1 MIKKSKKLVRVYL
14 ASPYSHKDVRV
25 VEARYGEA
33 ILAAAALQM
42 AYPTH
47 NIFSPI
53 VNSHPL
59 AKIGGLRGDWEFW
72 QNLDT
77 DHIENSHELWVL
89 EIPGWRAST
98 GVTAEIK
105 IAETLKLPIR
115 YVAEIPGQGYCVQ
128 NVPFNRI

>member
-1 MIKKSKKLVRVYL
+1 MSKKTKKLVRVYL

-42 AYPTH
+42 QFPTH

-72 QNLDT
+72 QTLDT
-77 DHIENSHELWVL
+77 DHIENSHEIWVL
-89 EIPGWRAST
+89 QIPGWREST
-98 GVTAEIK
+98 GVTAELE
-105 IAETLKLPIR
+105 IARKLNLPIR
-115 YVAEIPGQGYCVQ
+115 YVAEIPGTGYLVQ
-128 NVPFNRI
+128 DNPFSSR

>member
-1 MIKKSKKLVRVYL
+1 MKNKKLTRVYL

-25 VEARYGEA
+25 IEARYGEA

-42 AYPTH
+42 AHPRH

-72 QNLDT
+72 QTLDT
-77 DHIENSHELWVL
+77 DHIEHSHEIWVL
-89 EIPGWRAST
+89 EIPGWTTST
-98 GVTAEIK
+98 GVTAELE
-105 IAETLKLPIR
+105 IAKKLKLPIR
-115 YVAEIPGQGYCVQ
+115 YVSEIAGKGYCLK
-128 NVPFNRI
+128 NTPFNRVS